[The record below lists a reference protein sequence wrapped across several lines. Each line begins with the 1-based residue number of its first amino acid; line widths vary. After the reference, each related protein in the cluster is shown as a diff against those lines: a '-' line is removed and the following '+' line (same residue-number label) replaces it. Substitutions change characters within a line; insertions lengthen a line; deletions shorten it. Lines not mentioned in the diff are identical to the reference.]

1 MENQNNATLE
11 MVQADGGQNWAGKLQ
26 EVGKTFSTFPTDTQ
40 EQKAAL
46 FNITNGESKLLSDM
60 VNIPIEFKYLHLET
74 ITRVKTVDKTPVLDA
89 FGDEIIE
96 EVPLCTIIT
105 PDFQAYYST
114 SSIMFDSI
122 RKLCGAFGMPDT
134 WEKPLTVK
142 VVNRGENGR
151 LMYKLEIV
159 DTKKK

>member
-1 MENQNNATLE
+1 MENQNNATME
-11 MVQADGGQNWAGKLQ
+11 MVQADSGQNWAGKLQ
-26 EVGKTFSTFPTDTQ
+26 AAGTTFSTFPTDSQ

-60 VNIPIEFKYLHLET
+60 VNIPIKFKYLHLET
-74 ITRVKTVDKTPVLDA
+74 ITRTKTVDKIPLLDA
-89 FGDEIIE
+89 FGDEILE

-122 RKLCGAFGMPDT
+122 RKLCAAFGLPNT
-134 WEKPLTVK
+134 WDEPLTVK
-142 VVNRGENGR
+142 VVNRGDNGR

-159 DTKKK
+159 DSKKK